1 MRTLKFHV
9 TKFIPPK
16 TFSEHMNMEREFQE
30 QTVTLCKLSIAFH
43 SLPPSPMLSP
53 MISPVFA
60 KIKGS
65 FQCWS
70 HIIITS
76 GAFKKY

>member
-1 MRTLKFHV
+1 MKG
-9 TKFIPPK
+9 
-16 TFSEHMNMEREFQE
+16 EFQKE
-30 QTVTLCKLSIAFH
+30 QTTVMLCKVSIAFP
-43 SLPPSPMLSP
+43 SLPPSPKLSP

-76 GAFKKY
+76 QAFKKY